1 MRFQFAGAVL
11 GAVALAAAPAQAH
24 HSFAMFDM
32 TKEVTVSGT
41 VRQFQWTNPHAYIQ
55 LIAKDAGG
63 HDVEYSL
70 EMGAPM
76 YLYARGWRPSSIRAG
91 MRITGHAQSLAQRPP
106 GGVVPRRGRAGRQAD
121 RHQPMNRR
129 LAFALAAASF
139 IVFAGPAPAQ
149 DAAYATSSGRAFAK
163 LPYWPGY
170 WVSEQYNGT
179 TISGTA
185 PPRPAGSP
193 PLQRLNG
200 FDAPWNDE
208 GKARQAE
215 AARTRGGRR
224 ADGWGYPMMMDAATP
239 FQVMITPEETLIVN
253 AYGETRHIY
262 TDGRPF
268 PAAEDMWPTVWGTS
282 IGHWEGDT
290 LVIETVQVRC
300 PTPTFTALRRSPR
313 KRTISSASTRTATGW

>member
-1 MRFQFAGAVL
+1 MSGRFAA
-11 GAVALAAAPAQAH
+11 ALAAAVL
-24 HSFAMFDM
+24 FA
-32 TKEVTVSGT
+32 
-41 VRQFQWTNPHAYIQ
+41 
-55 LIAKDAGG
+55 
-63 HDVEYSL
+63 
-70 EMGAPM
+70 
-76 YLYARGWRPSSIRAG
+76 
-91 MRITGHAQSLAQRPP
+91 
-106 GGVVPRRGRAGRQAD
+106 
-121 RHQPMNRR
+121 
-129 LAFALAAASF
+129 
-139 IVFAGPAPAQ
+139 AGPAQAQ
-149 DAAYATSSGRAFAK
+149 DAATRPTPSPAERTEAFAK

-170 WVSEQYNGT
+170 WVSEQYANT
-179 TISGTA
+179 TIGGFA
-185 PPRPAGSP
+185 AARPPGSP

-200 FDAPWNDE
+200 FNAPYNDE

-290 LVIETVQVRC
+290 LVVETVQVQM
-300 PTPTFTALRRSPR
+300 PYTYFHGGPTFSEEARYTERFHMDNDRLVMEFTVVDPVTLTAPWSATITHIREEAFDRMVQMDFSND
-313 KRTISSASTRTATGW
+313 RTGSENGINTIEPPADERGE